1 VLPQEERHTGRQEL
15 GLVVGNLADSEVGN
29 RPVVVVPGLVDLG
42 TLDSQVGQGI
52 LFRDLLEVEV
62 GHIDLPELE
71 GHRTAVLLVAED
83 LQDSR
88 LELGQQPAV

>member
-1 VLPQEERHTGRQEL
+1 
-15 GLVVGNLADSEVGN
+15 VVGNLADPEVGN
-29 RPVVVVPGLVDLG
+29 RPVVVVPDLVDPILG
-42 TLDSQVGQGI
+42 TLDSRVGQDI
-52 LFRDLLEVEV
+52 LFRDLLVVEV
-62 GHIDLPELE
+62 DHIDLVLE